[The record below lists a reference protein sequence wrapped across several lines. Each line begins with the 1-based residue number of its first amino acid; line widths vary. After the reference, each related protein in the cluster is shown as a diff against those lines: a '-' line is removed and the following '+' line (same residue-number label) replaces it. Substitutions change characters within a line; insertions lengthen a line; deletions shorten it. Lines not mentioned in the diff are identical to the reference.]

1 MKTIQ
6 ITIMIALL
14 TMIFTSCDP
23 YFQIEYIIDNQS
35 SQEIT
40 IESSFLF
47 QIEKDSSRIAR
58 GTGLSIYVDDGIGK
72 TSQDAINSLTDIHFD
87 SLIIT
92 NSSGQIFKK
101 DYESIDNW
109 DKEYRKDT
117 DIGTITLTITDNDF

>member
-47 QIEKDSSRIAR
+47 QIEKDSSRIAP

-72 TSQDAINSLTDIHFD
+72 TSQDAIESLTDIHFD
-87 SLIIT
+87 SFIIT

-117 DIGTITLTITDNDF
+117 DIGTITLTVTDNDF